1 MRKRSRL
8 YIADISIKDFYQNKQ
23 LCFRLSHERIPVSRW
38 QTDYLCVSG
47 GASRNH
53 GRRWESRS
61 SDASARERGVS
72 LIRSVYALKLLSMSV
87 LVCALSYF
95 YVYRLCK
102 LTLLNALK
110 VVNRPAVH
118 RTVHKNKFWHIVLTL
133 MFFQTWMIVFMRNKK
148 ICY

>member
-1 MRKRSRL
+1 MFPPQSWAHTCQQVADGL
-8 YIADISIKDFYQNKQ
+8 YELY
-23 LCFRLSHERIPVSRW
+23 
-38 QTDYLCVSG
+38 VSG

-72 LIRSVYALKLLSMSV
+72 LIRSVYTLKLLSVSV

-102 LTLLNALK
+102 LTRLNALK
-110 VVNRPAVH
+110 VVNRPVVH
-118 RTVHKNKFWHIVLTL
+118 RTVHQNKFWHNVFTL
-133 MFFQTWMIVFMRNKK
+133 MIFQTWMTFFMRNKNK
-148 ICY
+148 LLGRMTTSVSI